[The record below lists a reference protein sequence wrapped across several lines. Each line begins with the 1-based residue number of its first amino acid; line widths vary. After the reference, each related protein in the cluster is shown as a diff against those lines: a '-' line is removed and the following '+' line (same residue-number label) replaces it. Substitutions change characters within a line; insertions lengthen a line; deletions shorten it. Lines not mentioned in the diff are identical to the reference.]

1 MESTQ
6 KKVGIFEK
14 IKRYAT
20 KTIWE
25 KDISTMGIKGK
36 AIAFL
41 RVLITTVGGIFG
53 KRVLVQASS
62 LSYATLLAIGPMLAI
77 VIMFAGMFFR
87 ENKNAVYE
95 KIMDAATFVMPAF
108 NQIQQNADGQS
119 SGINPE
125 IVGFIDNISKAGAK
139 AGAIGMLAMLATCL
153 LLCVNAENAF
163 NFIWGIKKGRGWIN
177 RIVFYFSMIFFGSV
191 GMIFGMTF
199 FTTSQMPKFLGD
211 LPFVAQYLTGYA
223 SWITYI
229 LGLGIITCVLA
240 AFYKFIPP
248 TRVKWK
254 PAFVGA
260 IVIMCLLVLN
270 NKGSFLYI
278 SYIAKQQSFYG
289 YLAIVAVAMFSL
301 YIFWTMILVGC
312 LITYSVQYV
321 DFLSDDDAWNK
332 MGDRAKK
339 ICALAAFVEI
349 ERSFYAG
356 AAHSPTIE
364 TLLGALK
371 MPKSAVIASV
381 DWLAEKEL
389 VCEAGDGKDSDNI
402 YFKPAVDPEHITVA
416 QFFAK
421 LGKNDGDDD
430 IIAHICARENPVC
443 SVLKSYEG
451 FSASDGSKNLK
462 QILA

>member
-1 MESTQ
+1 
-6 KKVGIFEK
+6 
-14 IKRYAT
+14 
-20 KTIWE
+20 
-25 KDISTMGIKGK
+25 
-36 AIAFL
+36 
-41 RVLITTVGGIFG
+41 
-53 KRVLVQASS
+53 
-62 LSYATLLAIGPMLAI
+62 
-77 VIMFAGMFFR
+77 
-87 ENKNAVYE
+87 
-95 KIMDAATFVMPAF
+95 
-108 NQIQQNADGQS
+108 
-119 SGINPE
+119 
-125 IVGFIDNISKAGAK
+125 
-139 AGAIGMLAMLATCL
+139 MLAMLATCL

-163 NFIWGIKKGRGWIN
+163 NFIWGIKKGRKWIN

-389 VCEAGDGKDSDNI
+389 VCEAGDGSDSDNV

-451 FSASDGSKNLK
+451 FSEGDGSKNLK
-462 QILA
+462 QIIS

>member
-1 MESTQ
+1 M
-6 KKVGIFEK
+6 
-14 IKRYAT
+14 
-20 KTIWE
+20 
-25 KDISTMGIKGK
+25 
-36 AIAFL
+36 
-41 RVLITTVGGIFG
+41 
-53 KRVLVQASS
+53 
-62 LSYATLLAIGPMLAI
+62 
-77 VIMFAGMFFR
+77 
-87 ENKNAVYE
+87 
-95 KIMDAATFVMPAF
+95 
-108 NQIQQNADGQS
+108 
-119 SGINPE
+119 
-125 IVGFIDNISKAGAK
+125 
-139 AGAIGMLAMLATCL
+139 
-153 LLCVNAENAF
+153 
-163 NFIWGIKKGRGWIN
+163 
-177 RIVFYFSMIFFGSV
+177 
-191 GMIFGMTF
+191 
-199 FTTSQMPKFLGD
+199 
-211 LPFVAQYLTGYA
+211 
-223 SWITYI
+223 
-229 LGLGIITCVLA
+229 
-240 AFYKFIPP
+240 
-248 TRVKWK
+248 KWK

-389 VCEAGDGKDSDNI
+389 VCEAGEVNDSDNI

-451 FSASDGSKNLK
+451 FSAGDGSKNLK
-462 QILA
+462 QIIL

>member
-1 MESTQ
+1 
-6 KKVGIFEK
+6 
-14 IKRYAT
+14 
-20 KTIWE
+20 
-25 KDISTMGIKGK
+25 
-36 AIAFL
+36 
-41 RVLITTVGGIFG
+41 
-53 KRVLVQASS
+53 
-62 LSYATLLAIGPMLAI
+62 
-77 VIMFAGMFFR
+77 
-87 ENKNAVYE
+87 
-95 KIMDAATFVMPAF
+95 
-108 NQIQQNADGQS
+108 
-119 SGINPE
+119 
-125 IVGFIDNISKAGAK
+125 
-139 AGAIGMLAMLATCL
+139 
-153 LLCVNAENAF
+153 
-163 NFIWGIKKGRGWIN
+163 
-177 RIVFYFSMIFFGSV
+177 MIFFGSV

-356 AAHSPTIE
+356 A
-364 TLLGALK
+364 GAL
-371 MPKSAVIASV
+371 ADDRDA
-381 DWLAEKEL
+381 
-389 VCEAGDGKDSDNI
+389 AGR
-402 YFKPAVDPEHITVA
+402 A
-416 QFFAK
+416 
-421 LGKNDGDDD
+421 
-430 IIAHICARENPVC
+430 
-443 SVLKSYEG
+443 
-451 FSASDGSKNLK
+451 
-462 QILA
+462 

>member
-1 MESTQ
+1 MESAQ

-36 AIAFL
+36 AVAFL
-41 RVLITTVGGIFG
+41 RVLISTVGGIFG

-163 NFIWGIKKGRGWIN
+163 NFIWGIKKGRKWIN

-332 MGDRAKK
+332 MGDRENI

-349 ERSFYAG
+349 SRSLLAG
-356 AAHSPTIE
+356 AA
-364 TLLGALK
+364 L
-371 MPKSAVIASV
+371 
-381 DWLAEKEL
+381 
-389 VCEAGDGKDSDNI
+389 
-402 YFKPAVDPEHITVA
+402 
-416 QFFAK
+416 
-421 LGKNDGDDD
+421 
-430 IIAHICARENPVC
+430 
-443 SVLKSYEG
+443 
-451 FSASDGSKNLK
+451 
-462 QILA
+462 